1 MHSFSTPLK
10 HQKTLRH
17 LINITFLSKQ
27 PDNCLISDKLQML
40 VNYSGNFSLWSLD
53 SYSNISIMTGP
64 FVFSALRNATKNNL
78 MNQFVPDYHKVFSL
92 KETFPCNDYLLVT
105 FITFFYALYY
115 GLKKPDSCLFQ

>member
-10 HQKTLRH
+10 HQKTLH

-27 PDNCLISDKLQML
+27 PDNCLISDKLQLL
-40 VNYSGNFSLWSLD
+40 VNYSGNFPLWSLD

-92 KETFPCNDYLLVT
+92 KETFPCNDDLLVT
-105 FITFFYALYY
+105 FITFF
-115 GLKKPDSCLFQ
+115 